1 MTAAFTD
8 SRLAMP
14 GDPDLDMHLTG
25 VRIGS
30 VVVMRG
36 TEWDAEVTLTFATD
50 GASGWWRDTADGEV
64 VYPDSVTTLEAVF
77 GLRMDAGHELLLEW
91 LIGRLE
97 SWREEGCA
105 LTMTSAPGKWT
116 GLAPSER
123 PGELAAIPRTDALWE
138 ASSS

>member
-8 SRLAMP
+8 PRLAMP

-25 VRIGS
+25 VRIES

-36 TEWDAEVTLTFATD
+36 TEWDAEVTLTFATA
-50 GASGWWRDTADGEV
+50 GASGWWRDTENGEI
-64 VYPDSVTTLEAVF
+64 VYPDSVTMLESCF
-77 GLRMDAGHELLLEW
+77 GLRMDSGYELLLEW

-97 SWREEGCA
+97 AWRAEGCA
-105 LTMTSAPGKWT
+105 LVMTSAPGKWT
-116 GLAPSER
+116 ALQPPGR

-138 ASSS
+138 ARS

>member
-25 VRIGS
+25 VRIES
-30 VVVMRG
+30 VVVVRD
-36 TEWDAEVTLTFATD
+36 TEWDAEVTLTFATE
-50 GASGWWRDTADGEV
+50 GASGWWRDTGDGEI

-97 SWREEGCA
+97 SWREEGCV

-116 GLAPSER
+116 ALHPPDR
-123 PGELAAIPRTDALWE
+123 PGELAAIPRTDAMWE
-138 ASSS
+138 ARS

>member
-25 VRIGS
+25 VRIES
-30 VVVMRG
+30 VVVVRD
-36 TEWDAEVTLTFATD
+36 TEWDAEVTLTFATE
-50 GASGWWRDTADGEV
+50 GASGWWRDTGDGEI

-77 GLRMDAGHELLLEW
+77 GLRMDAGYELLLEW

-105 LTMTSAPGKWT
+105 LTTTSAPGKWT
-116 GLAPSER
+116 ALHPPDR

-138 ASSS
+138 ARS

>member
-25 VRIGS
+25 VRIES
-30 VVVMRG
+30 VVVVRD
-36 TEWDAEVTLTFATD
+36 TEWDAEVTLTFATE
-50 GASGWWRDTADGEV
+50 GASGWWRDTGDGEI
-64 VYPDSVTTLEAVF
+64 VYPESVSALEAVF

-97 SWREEGCA
+97 SWREEGCV

-116 GLAPSER
+116 ALHPPDR
-123 PGELAAIPRTDALWE
+123 PGDLVAIPRTDAMWE
-138 ASSS
+138 ARS

>member
-25 VRIGS
+25 VRIAS

-50 GASGWWRDTADGEV
+50 GASGWWRDTEDGDV
-64 VYPDSVTTLEAVF
+64 VYPESVTALEAVF
-77 GLRMDAGHELLLEW
+77 GLRMDAGYELVLEW

-116 GLAPSER
+116 ALHPPER
-123 PGELAAIPRTDALWE
+123 PGELAALPRTDAMRE
-138 ASSS
+138 ART